1 MSSLL
6 GRLTDC
12 ENRYRRA
19 WMDFSRQWAQTKQ
32 DWRDLRCSRF
42 EADHLQD
49 LPSSLSRLDRA
60 VSDLREA
67 LLRANRDLAD
77 PQRDTE

>member
-6 GRLTDC
+6 GKLTDC

-19 WMDFSRQWAQTKQ
+19 WLDFSRQWTETKQ
-32 DWRDLRCSRF
+32 QWRDTRCHRF

-49 LPSSLSRLDRA
+49 LPSTLSRLDRA
-60 VSDLREA
+60 VTELREA
-67 LLRANRDLAD
+67 LRRAERELAD
-77 PQRDTE
+77 PQKDAD